1 MERILFLVVVLCS
14 LSNAFALTH
23 GQAQSML
30 SAAGD
35 FFPSYMYSVFVN
47 NYRTNVKRIKFN

>member
-1 MERILFLVVVLCS
+1 MGRILLLVVVLSS

-35 FFPSYMYSVFVN
+35 FFILYMFSVLVN
-47 NYRTNVKRIKFN
+47 NYRANVKRI